1 MANSVIDFLN
11 DYTTDRRGDIGS
23 LIRVEA
29 IVAAGI
35 ILKQESSPSSRSAI
49 FQDLV
54 GCLCRLAS
62 EKLDKVR
69 LQGWLYLQ
77 SFWESAG
84 LPVALERYLV
94 RAHIYPASANKSRRY
109 EHFSHVS
116 SQEYFDQL
124 LTLYAVQWLR
134 LPLLQGLA
142 TSAVAGNEG
151 LVRASRSAL
160 IQFINSHG
168 AIQRQVL
175 LLDILRVLR
184 SILSTN
190 IQDDRYAIPTIEFL
204 AFLIDSYAVTGEELD
219 PVFRSVFVLVQQA
232 HFRSSN
238 IARLEAAIKAYA
250 SLARLEPL
258 RNGVLKKMTGFL
270 IHPFPKVCLCQIFFA
285 MKSPLI
291 DSPGSGQCCRVPVCR
306 DGVRV
311 SQV

>member
-1 MANSVIDFLN
+1 LSKSVIDFLN

-29 IVAAGI
+29 IQAAGI
-35 ILKQESSPSSRSAI
+35 ILKQGSESTSRSAAV
-49 FQDLV
+49 QELV

-77 SFWESAG
+77 SFWESTE
-84 LPVALERYLV
+84 LPVALERYSI
-94 RAHIYPASANKSRRY
+94 RIHIYPARTNEIRRY

-142 TSAVAGNEG
+142 TSAVAGTEG

-160 IQFINSHG
+160 IKFINSHG
-168 AIQRQVL
+168 ATQRQAVL
-175 LLDILRVLR
+175 VDLLQVL
-184 SILSTN
+184 STILSVNT
-190 IQDDRYAIPTIEFL
+190 QDDRYAIPAIEFL

-219 PVFRSVFVLVQQA
+219 PIFRNVFVLVQKA

-238 IARLEAAIKAYA
+238 IARLEAAVKAYGA
-250 SLARLEPL
+250 LARLEPL

-270 IHPFPKVCLCQIFFA
+270 IHPFPRVCLRQIFFLQWFA
-285 MKSPLI
+285 N
-291 DSPGSGQCCRVPVCR
+291 
-306 DGVRV
+306 
-311 SQV
+311 

>member
-1 MANSVIDFLN
+1 M
-11 DYTTDRRGDIGS
+11 
-23 LIRVEA
+23 
-29 IVAAGI
+29 AAGI
-35 ILKQESSPSSRSAI
+35 ILKQESRPQSRSAMV
-49 FQDLV
+49 QDLV

-84 LPVALERYLV
+84 LSVALERYLIH
-94 RAHIYPASANKSRRY
+94 AHIYPASTNKSRRY

-124 LTLYAVQWLR
+124 LTLYEVQWLR

-142 TSAVAGNEG
+142 TSAVAGTEG

-160 IQFINSHG
+160 IQFINSRG
-168 AIQRQVL
+168 AFQRQVL
-175 LLDILRVLR
+175 LVDILRVLS
-184 SILSTN
+184 SILRTN
-190 IQDDRYAIPTIEFL
+190 TQDDRYAIPTIEFL

-219 PVFRSVFVLVQQA
+219 PVFRSVFVLIQHA

-238 IARLEAAIKAYA
+238 IARLEAAVRAYA

-270 IHPFPKVCLCQIFFA
+270 IHPFPKVCLCRILFA
-285 MKSPLI
+285 MK
-291 DSPGSGQCCRVPVCR
+291 
-306 DGVRV
+306 VR
-311 SQV
+311 